1 MNLKHFWVIDNQN
14 EIFNQGTNVEVF
26 SENSSGAYKVFGEL
40 QIARCWNSTKEQS
53 FWIPELGGIDWTI
66 I

>member
-1 MNLKHFWVIDNQN
+1 MNLKHLWVIDNQN
-14 EIFNQGTNVEVF
+14 EIFNQGTNLEVF
-26 SENSSGAYKVFGEL
+26 AENSSGTYKVFGKL

>member
-1 MNLKHFWVIDNQN
+1 MNMNIRHLWVIDNSN
-14 EIFNQGTNVEVF
+14 EL
-26 SENSSGAYKVFGEL
+26 FGEEFWVTSKVTL
-40 QIARCWNSTKEQS
+40 VFKNQFIVSRCWNTAKEQS